1 MANHEFALRAGECE
15 AGNFLTNHYQ
25 RNRGYG
31 GHLFITNERLVFIP
45 VAASRSRGAL
55 RSEFDLRQVSVA
67 EVVARGSGPR
77 DGGALRRRLKVSTFS
92 GDIEYFVVWRPKK
105 LAAIINGVAAQ
116 AR

>member
-1 MANHEFALRAGECE
+1 
-15 AGNFLTNHYQ
+15 
-25 RNRGYG
+25 
-31 GHLFITNERLVFIP
+31 
-45 VAASRSRGAL
+45 
-55 RSEFDLRQVSVA
+55 VA